1 MVKKSFGFM
10 TQTEMEN
17 CIKAYMCMYKYE
29 YSQPRA
35 YDYARDA
42 FRDYVVG
49 KNGVTAN
56 CVAAK
61 LYAYLAT
68 WGMCYVNAGS
78 IRWKNYRVLE
88 PIVDI
93 LRNFAV
99 DPKYKFLRDYD
110 PYVDTTPNKT
120 AYVDCVTDIV
130 ERLRQE
136 FDRLSGEANAAW
148 GRVEADYEA
157 AMNASGKSDNPPL
170 QYGKINATDAL
181 IGKILLAT
189 LGCTVAYDSHAR
201 DALKALDV
209 KRGLKQNELDDFY
222 DKVII
227 GGKSVIVPVEKA
239 FKMKYP
245 ALNYPI
251 MKIIDMALWVYGI

>member
-1 MVKKSFGFM
+1 M
-10 TQTEMEN
+10 
-17 CIKAYMCMYKYE
+17 
-29 YSQPRA
+29 
-35 YDYARDA
+35 
-42 FRDYVVG
+42 
-49 KNGVTAN
+49 
-56 CVAAK
+56 
-61 LYAYLAT
+61 
-68 WGMCYVNAGS
+68 
-78 IRWKNYRVLE
+78 LE

-136 FDRLSGEANAAW
+136 FDRLFAAANAAW
-148 GRVEADYEA
+148 GSVEADYEA
-157 AMNASGKSDNPPL
+157 AMNALGKSANPSL

-222 DKVII
+222 DKVIL

-239 FKMKYP
+239 LK
-245 ALNYPI
+245 
-251 MKIIDMALWVYGI
+251 

>member
-17 CIKAYMCMYKYE
+17 CIKAYMRMYEYE

-49 KNGVTAN
+49 KSGVTAN

-136 FDRLSGEANAAW
+136 FDRLLGEANAAW
-148 GRVEADYEA
+148 GMVKADYEA
-157 AMNASGKSDNPPL
+157 AMNASGKSVNPPL

-201 DALKALDV
+201 KVLGVLGSFD
-209 KRGLKQNELDDFY
+209 RLDDFY
-222 DKVII
+222 DKVIL
-227 GGKSVIVPVEKA
+227 GGKSVIVPVANA
-239 FKMKYP
+239 FAKKYP